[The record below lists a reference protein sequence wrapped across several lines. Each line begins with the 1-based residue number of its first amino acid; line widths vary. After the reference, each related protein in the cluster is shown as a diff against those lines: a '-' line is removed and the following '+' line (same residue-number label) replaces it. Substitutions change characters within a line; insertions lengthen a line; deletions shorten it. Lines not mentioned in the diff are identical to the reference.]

1 VSDLVYAL
9 DEVPYRASP
18 ESMFLYCALFDDCAK
33 IGISVCPR
41 VRMKQHTYA
50 YGGAHGQT
58 FRAGVF
64 IEFPEEA
71 ARTYEAVVN
80 LLRHRGS
87 YGHEWF
93 SPDLFP
99 LGVVMVRDP
108 KAALKYGRIFMNAR
122 DVADCLTYRNL
133 PVYAEYGVAA

>member
-1 VSDLVYAL
+1 
-9 DEVPYRASP
+9 
-18 ESMFLYCALFDDCAK
+18 
-33 IGISVCPR
+33 
-41 VRMKQHTYA
+41 MKQHTYA

-71 ARTYEAVVN
+71 ARTYEAVVS

-108 KAALKYGRIFMNAR
+108 KAAFKYSQIFMNAR

-133 PVYAEYGVAA
+133 PVYAEYEVAA